1 MLIGIAFD
9 MPRDYRLDD
18 EAAEIEALRVAKIF
32 WPAIRMARSGDSP
45 QLLGALELL
54 DILYAQISVRALH
67 SDPQHQGS

>member
-1 MLIGIAFD
+1 
-9 MPRDYRLDD
+9 MPRDDRLDD

-54 DILYAQISVRALH
+54 DVPYA
-67 SDPQHQGS
+67 